1 MARMTKKLIGISRHP
16 NTATVLKVADIAAK
30 VGVHIASAGSP
41 IANALYDLSQ
51 TGVGKVRDYVHAR
64 DDRRILEF
72 HQHLLYR
79 DEVLDE
85 EILDGEV
92 EEANFHALM
101 HACLSDIED
110 EKTMPY
116 ALLTRSIAL
125 GKIKPELRRH
135 NILALKDIAW
145 DHLDFLRKAYVIS
158 KYAIIPK
165 QGAGSV
171 TAESILTGYAP
182 GSIEH
187 LAVVSLTSKGFI
199 DGVQLSDLG
208 KEFVEACSSND
219 DLTPGAYELQVW
231 SDSKCDIILLDQSGS
246 SMRFMELIQSAL
258 RAKGISCGSGTALE
272 GALKR
277 REANLFS
284 NCAIVIF
291 RRGKRLEAELQENL
305 QHRVGTKPMVQL
317 LIDSD
322 GVETP
327 EQLVP
332 GEVLVINS
340 GDEKC
345 GATLAVEKLA
355 TQIYKHESP
364 RVS

>member
-1 MARMTKKLIGISRHP
+1 MTKKLIGISRHP
-16 NTATVLKVADIAAK
+16 NTATVLRIADLAAK

-41 IANALYDLSQ
+41 IADTLYEFSK

-79 DEVLDE
+79 DEVSE
-85 EILDGEV
+85 EDILDGEL

-110 EKTMPY
+110 EKTIPY
-116 ALLTRSIAL
+116 ALLTRTIAL

-145 DHLDFLRKAYVIS
+145 DHLDFLRKLYVVS

-165 QGAGSV
+165 QGPGSV
-171 TAESILTGYAP
+171 TAESILTGYVP

-208 KEFVEACSSND
+208 KEFVKACSSSD

-231 SDSKCDIILLDQSGS
+231 SDSKCDIILLDQSDS
-246 SMRFMELIQSAL
+246 SMRFVELIQSAL
-258 RAKGISCGSGTALE
+258 RAKGIGCGSGTAME

-277 REANLFS
+277 REASLFT

-305 QHRVGTKPMVQL
+305 QHRVGTKPLVQL

-327 EQLVP
+327 EQLVS
-332 GEVLVINS
+332 GEILVINS
-340 GDEKC
+340 GNEKR

-355 TQIYKHESP
+355 TQIYKQESS

>member
-1 MARMTKKLIGISRHP
+1 MTKKLIGISRHP
-16 NTATVLKVADIAAK
+16 NIATVLRIADIAAK
-30 VGVHIASAGSP
+30 VGVHIASTGSP
-41 IANALYDLSQ
+41 IADALYEFSKA
-51 TGVGKVRDYVHAR
+51 GVRKVRDYVHAR

-72 HQHLLYR
+72 HQHLLCR
-79 DEVLDE
+79 DQVPDE
-85 EILDGEV
+85 DILDGEL

-110 EKTMPY
+110 EKTIPY

-145 DHLDFLRKAYVIS
+145 DHLDFLRKAYVVS

-165 QGAGSV
+165 QGPGSA

-187 LAVVSLTSKGFI
+187 LAVASLTSKGFI

-208 KEFVEACSSND
+208 REFVEACSSSD

-231 SDSKCDIILLDQSGS
+231 SDSKCDIILLDQSDS
-246 SMRFMELIQSAL
+246 SMRFVELIQSAL
-258 RAKGISCGSGTALE
+258 RAKGISCGSGTAME

-277 REANLFS
+277 REASLLT
-284 NCAIVIF
+284 NCVIVIF

-305 QHRVGTKPMVQL
+305 QHRVGTKPMIQL
-317 LIDSD
+317 LIDSG

-340 GDEKC
+340 GNEKL
-345 GATLAVEKLA
+345 GATLVVEKLA
-355 TQIYKHESP
+355 TQIYKQESP
-364 RVS
+364 KVS